1 MYKQNH
7 FAIQQKLTQHCKPT
21 ILQLKKQNTSII
33 AKTEFQSFFS
43 FCQSAC
49 SRSVQFLPSL
59 E

>member
-33 AKTEFQSFFS
+33 AKTEFQSFF
-43 FCQSAC
+43 FLSANQHVLDQYN
-49 SRSVQFLPSL
+49 SYLV
-59 E
+59 